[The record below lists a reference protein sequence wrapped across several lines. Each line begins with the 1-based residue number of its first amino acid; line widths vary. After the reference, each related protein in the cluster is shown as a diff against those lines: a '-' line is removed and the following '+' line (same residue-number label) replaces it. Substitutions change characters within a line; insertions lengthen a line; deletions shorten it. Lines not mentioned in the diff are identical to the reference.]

1 MKSILNLANHSKL
14 YEFEKSCLQ
23 MATPCCIFVLSRI
36 VMPPRGP
43 KCLKIYYSRLE
54 DRALTKE
61 LLNFFGSSPR
71 AKNLIKRVVN
81 RVIPAAT
88 LLHAPPKRRP
98 FQISPQRAVELV
110 FDLQI
115 RKQRRAMHQS
125 MQFQN
130 CNQNCISPKVA
141 FLLRISNLHQSCITT
156 W

>member
-1 MKSILNLANHSKL
+1 
-14 YEFEKSCLQ
+14 
-23 MATPCCIFVLSRI
+23 
-36 VMPPRGP
+36 MPNRRR

-61 LLNFFGSSPR
+61 LVDFLGSSPR
-71 AKNLIKRVVN
+71 AKNLLKCVVN

-88 LLHAPPKRRP
+88 LLHAPRRGRP
-98 FQISPQRAVELV
+98 FEIYPQRAMELV
-110 FDLQI
+110 SDLQI
-115 RKQRRAMHQS
+115 PKKRCAVHQS

>member
-1 MKSILNLANHSKL
+1 
-14 YEFEKSCLQ
+14 
-23 MATPCCIFVLSRI
+23 MAPTCCIFVLFKI
-36 VMPPRGP
+36 VMPSGGP

-61 LLNFFGSSPR
+61 PVDFFGSSPR
-71 AKNLIKRVVN
+71 VKNLLKRVVN

-88 LLHAPPKRRP
+88 LLRAPRRQRP
-98 FQISPQRAVELV
+98 FQISPQHALELV
-110 FDLQI
+110 LDLQI
-115 RKQRRAMHQS
+115 PKKSCAVHHS
-125 MQFQN
+125 MEFQIACCDHFN

>member
-1 MKSILNLANHSKL
+1 
-14 YEFEKSCLQ
+14 
-23 MATPCCIFVLSRI
+23 MAPTCCIFVLSRI
-36 VMPPRGP
+36 VMPSRGP

-61 LLNFFGSSPR
+61 LVDFFGSSPR
-71 AKNLIKRVVN
+71 AKNILKRVVN

-88 LLHAPPKRRP
+88 LLHAPRSRRP

-110 FDLQI
+110 LDLPI
-115 RKQRRAMHQS
+115 PKKRCAVHQS

>member
-1 MKSILNLANHSKL
+1 
-14 YEFEKSCLQ
+14 
-23 MATPCCIFVLSRI
+23 MAPTCCIFVVFKI
-36 VMPPRGP
+36 VMLSRGP

-61 LLNFFGSSPR
+61 LVDFFGSSPR
-71 AKNLIKRVVN
+71 AKNLLKCVVN

-88 LLHAPPKRRP
+88 LLHAPRRQRP

-110 FDLQI
+110 LDLQI
-115 RKQRRAMHQS
+115 PKKRCAVHHS

-130 CNQNCISPKVA
+130 CNQNYISPKVA